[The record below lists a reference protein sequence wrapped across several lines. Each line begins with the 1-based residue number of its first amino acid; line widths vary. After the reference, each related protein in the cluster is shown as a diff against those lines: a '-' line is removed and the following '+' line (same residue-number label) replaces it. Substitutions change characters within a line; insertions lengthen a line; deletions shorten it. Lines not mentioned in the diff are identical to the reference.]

1 MKGANDRIVDLE
13 DKLQYLER
21 EKQKLINNLG
31 EKQRDNEILASKL
44 NLSEQLKEKEI
55 DELKRL
61 LDKENQVLLFSEIC
75 LLIIFL

>member
-1 MKGANDRIVDLE
+1 LKGANDRIVDLE